1 MIRGAELAS
10 IMTALRIWMPGKFQV
25 ALLWMSADELLHLP
39 EGIEWHDVPDVG
51 SRSPARTDRFG
62 VDLTDPRRV
71 DLVTQEGSVFG
82 RIEFDKPHSPEWLAP
97 IKEIPLVG
105 LLRGPDPRTGA
116 PVEECTF
123 VAVSCAIRATPDGLS
138 WMPPGT

>member
-82 RIEFDKPHSPEWLAP
+82 RIEFDTDVFIE
-97 IKEIPLVG
+97 
-105 LLRGPDPRTGA
+105 
-116 PVEECTF
+116 
-123 VAVSCAIRATPDGLS
+123 RALQ
-138 WMPPGT
+138 